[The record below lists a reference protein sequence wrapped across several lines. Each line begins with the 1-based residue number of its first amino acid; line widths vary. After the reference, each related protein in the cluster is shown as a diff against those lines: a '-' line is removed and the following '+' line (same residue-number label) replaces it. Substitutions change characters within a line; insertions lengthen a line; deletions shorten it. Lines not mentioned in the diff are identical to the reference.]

1 MTINF
6 AGGSSKYEG
15 TVKIELYP
23 DKAPNTVRN
32 IIYLA
37 KQGWFD
43 GMRVNMTVENSFIE
57 IADGSGLKTLGNTG
71 KAPDYAIKGECRA
84 NGFEQNDLIFEK
96 GSVALS
102 RYEKYDYDSGVDGFF
117 ITMGAFPDAD
127 GELAIFG
134 KVIEGMNVI
143 EDINNMKDVGPA
155 LHYEPVYSVIVDSVT
170 VATKGRKFEEPEK
183 IERKYCVWNS
193 YFQWW
198 HADSE

>member
-1 MTINF
+1 MLLLELI
-6 AGGSSKYEG
+6 
-15 TVKIELYP
+15 VK
-23 DKAPNTVRN
+23 
-32 IIYLA
+32 A
-37 KQGWFD
+37 KS
-43 GMRVNMTVENSFIE
+43 E
-57 IADGSGLKTLGNTG
+57 
-71 KAPDYAIKGECRA
+71 
-84 NGFEQNDLIFEK
+84 
-96 GSVALS
+96 
-102 RYEKYDYDSGVDGFF
+102 YEKYDYDSGVDGFF

-134 KVIEGMNVI
+134 KVVEGMNVI

-183 IERKYCVWNS
+183 IERKYYVWNS